1 MSDTSILALLGF
13 VTALIAVIAPVMKLN
28 TNIVRLNTNF
38 EHMMKND
45 DVRDKR
51 IENHGKEIDKIIEKQ
66 RTNEK
71 ILDLHEIRIGRLEEK
86 K

>member
-13 VTALIAVIAPVMKLN
+13 VTALITVIAPVMKLN